1 MGPFGG
7 LFLGRSVPTVGPD
20 LGSGQRSF
28 HSMFQLLAYP
38 GIETLARDGSRG
50 RNVSMKVG
58 TNPGNKLDRERLV
71 RLLAA
76 LGTKRQVV
84 INGILKGL
92 AQLGHGRS
100 LKCDNVPGI
109 DDFAVKNLGLVI
121 VFDVSD
127 VALIL
132 HHGVKPASV
141 KKRRKERKAPLSVS
155 FWGWGRW
162 NTARTLFR
170 AMRTRD
176 PLPSEISAPKAAPF
190 CRRHLYAD

>member
-1 MGPFGG
+1 
-7 LFLGRSVPTVGPD
+7 
-20 LGSGQRSF
+20 
-28 HSMFQLLAYP
+28 
-38 GIETLARDGSRG
+38 
-50 RNVSMKVG
+50 MKVG
-58 TNPGNKLDRERLV
+58 NDADNKLARERLI

-76 LGTKRQVV
+76 LGAKRQVV

-92 AQLGHGRS
+92 AQLRHGPS
-100 LKCDNVPGI
+100 LKSDNVPGI

-127 VALIL
+127 VALVL
-132 HHGVKPASV
+132 HHGVIPASV
-141 KKRRKERKAPLSVS
+141 KKRRKERNAPLSVS

-176 PLPSEISAPKAAPF
+176 PLPSEISASRSSSVSLSSQNPLRMF
-190 CRRHLYAD
+190 